1 VFIAG
6 ASQGPKD
13 IPESV
18 AQAGAAAAEALAM
31 MGKGYFELEPYVARI
46 DEDLCSGCGICL
58 DLCAYNALERI
69 PETGLTRVVEAL
81 CQGCGACVAA
91 CPSNA
96 LDLDGFKN
104 NQIMAELEG
113 ILA

>member
-1 VFIAG
+1 
-6 ASQGPKD
+6 
-13 IPESV
+13 
-18 AQAGAAAAEALAM
+18 
-31 MGKGYFELEPYVARI
+31 
-46 DEDLCSGCGICL
+46 
-58 DLCAYNALERI
+58 
-69 PETGLTRVVEAL
+69 VVEAL